1 MKRLLFILFVIA
13 PGALSAQEMD
23 SVVLEE
29 LVFSAPKFTKYSA
42 GAKVVKLEESNRA
55 GNLNDEMEFL
65 PSITFKNYGNGG
77 LSTIA
82 FRGTSASHTQL
93 MWNGIPVNSPT
104 LGQSDF
110 SLFPAFMMDEITVQY
125 GSTSALTGSGAIGGT
140 VSMENVLPVFS
151 KNTQTNFTLGYGSFG
166 RVFTG
171 IKTHYGNERFQ
182 GKTKIYRRSI
192 SNNFPYPEKGSNR
205 TLEQENAAVRSYGL
219 EQQFHAKISENQLFS
234 ITGFYNFNYR
244 EVQPSVASMGNDE
257 TLQNDNTRVVASYN
271 NHSKIGFFE
280 TKIAYVLNDQLYN
293 KTSRIQSE
301 QWSSLINWDK
311 DIGIATTLRVG
322 VNHHYIIPKTKSHTI
337 DAQENR
343 TELYTS
349 VKQQIRPDWELSVS
363 LRQSIYDGE
372 LAPFTPSLGQEYTF
386 QFGTSK
392 LLLKNRLGRAYRI
405 PTLNDR
411 FWAEGGNP
419 NIKPEQSWNL
429 EFGGQ
434 WIVNS
439 KNNTFSSEVT
449 LYHQSV
455 DNWIQWTS
463 INTGVWTPENVQ
475 QVEVEGIEFTS
486 KYTIVRVRHTFKL
499 MANYSFTNSIIKEDM
514 DESFV
519 NNLLP
524 YVAQN
529 NANISAKWETS
540 TWMNSLSAR
549 YAGKRFIEKSNNEFQ
564 SIKGFVLIDYK
575 VNRKVSIQK
584 INMNLSAEVK
594 NILNVYYEQLKNH
607 AMPGRNY
614 KINLSINI

>member
-1 MKRLLFILFVIA
+1 MMRLLFILFVFA
-13 PGALSAQEMD
+13 FGTLPAQEMD

-42 GAKVVKLEESNRA
+42 GAKVLKLEESNDA

-93 MWNGIPVNSPT
+93 IWNGIPVNSPT

-110 SLFPAFMMDEITVQY
+110 SLFPAFMMDEIAIQY

-140 VSMENVLPVFS
+140 VAMSNSSPRFGKKSQAKVSLS
-151 KNTQTNFTLGYGSFG
+151 YGSFG
-166 RVFTG
+166 RRFAG
-171 IKTHYGNERFQ
+171 AKISYGGKKFQ
-182 GKTKIYRRSI
+182 GKTKVYRRSI
-192 SNNFPYPEKGSNR
+192 RNNFPYPEKGSNR
-205 TLEQENAAVRSYGL
+205 TLVQENAAVRSYGL
-219 EQQFHAKISENQLFS
+219 EQQFHAKLAENQLFS

-244 EVQPSVASMGNDE
+244 EVQPNVASTGNNE

-271 NHSKIGFFE
+271 NYSKIGFLE
-280 TKIAYVLNDQLYN
+280 AKVAYVQNDQLYN
-293 KTSRIQSE
+293 KISRIRSE
-301 QWSSLINWDK
+301 QWSSLFNWDR
-311 DIGIATTLRVG
+311 DIGIATNLRAG
-322 VNHHYIIPKTKSHTI
+322 VDHHYIIPKTNSHAI
-337 DAQENR
+337 DAEENR
-343 TELYTS
+343 TEFYVS
-349 VKQQIRPDWELSVS
+349 VKQQINNNWKASLN
-363 LRQSIYDGE
+363 LRQAIYDRE
-372 LAPFTPSLGQEYTF
+372 LAPFTPSLGQEYAL
-386 QFGTSK
+386 QLGTGK
-392 LLLKNRLGRAYRI
+392 LLLKNRLGKAYRI

-411 FWAEGGNP
+411 FWAKGGNP
-419 NIKPEQSWNL
+419 DIKPEQSSNL
-429 EFGGQ
+429 EVGGQ

-449 LYHQSV
+449 WYHQSV

-463 INTGVWTPENVQ
+463 TKIGVWTPENVQ

-486 KYTIVRVRHTFKL
+486 KYAVNRVRHTFKL
-499 MANYSFTNSIIKEDM
+499 TGNYSFTNSIIKKDI
-514 DESFV
+514 DKSFV

-524 YVAQN
+524 YVAQH
-529 NANISAKWETS
+529 NANIKAKWETS
-540 TWMNSLSAR
+540 TWMNSLSTQ
-549 YAGKRFIEKSNNEFQ
+549 YAGKRFIEKSNDEFQ

-575 VNRKVSIQK
+575 VTRKLLIQK
-584 INMNLSAEVK
+584 IKMNLSAEVK

-614 KINLSINI
+614 TINLSINI